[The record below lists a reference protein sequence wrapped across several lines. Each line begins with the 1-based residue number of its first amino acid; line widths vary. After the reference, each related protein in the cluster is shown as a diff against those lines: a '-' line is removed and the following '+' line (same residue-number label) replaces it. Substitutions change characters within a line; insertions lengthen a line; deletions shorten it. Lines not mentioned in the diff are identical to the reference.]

1 MLNATRIGTLGVR
14 HWLQNWESDQEE
26 LGVSPEIFI
35 TTFDAA
41 RLSRVLEK
49 FHDPAYEP
57 LTRFLTGEL
66 RRATLVEPQAISP
79 CVATLESHVR
89 FRLDGEHATRE
100 ATLACPGREDSLLGR
115 ISVLT
120 PIGGALLGM
129 REGETIAWSG
139 LDGRRRS
146 VTVVKVLYQPEAGG
160 GDLSEPARKLERQS
174 NCPNIGG

>member
-1 MLNATRIGTLGVR
+1 M
-14 HWLQNWESDQEE
+14 
-26 LGVSPEIFI
+26 SPEIFI
-35 TTFDAA
+35 TTLDAA
-41 RLSRVLEK
+41 RLSRALEK
-49 FHDPAYEP
+49 FHDPTYEP

-66 RRATLVEPQAISP
+66 RRATLVEPRAVSP
-79 CVATLESHVR
+79 CVVTLESHVR
-89 FRLDGEHATRE
+89 FRLDGEDEPRE

-120 PIGGALLGM
+120 PVGGALLGM

-160 GDLSEPARKLERQS
+160 GNLSETARKLEPQTD
-174 NCPNIGG
+174 CPSTGG